1 MALPGS
7 TGLWCA
13 PKRIYHASMHPSHRV
28 SGRGQLTAESVVQ
41 QSQIAVLEHTHGVP
55 LLGRRVVKT
64 A

>member
-28 SGRGQLTAESVVQ
+28 SGRGQPLAESVVQ
-41 QSQIAVLEHTHGVP
+41 QSQIAVLEHTHGFP
-55 LLGRRVVKT
+55 LLWRRVVKT